1 MSELR
6 RSLDAKIKTQTG
18 PFTIRDLLPG
28 ADTKTLNTG
37 SVYLNE
43 LWRKKALTRGGKQGK
58 LRAYTPG
65 TPNGYAKIITS
76 NNKPPAQTQPDTIS
90 EHQMG
95 QAIYDLVTHLQND
108 LAAAKRELST
118 EKTQARLRS
127 AEYSKQLREKDQEL
141 KDLRDEIE
149 LLERRTQRV
158 VRVPRT
164 IDRATLFGKPLS

>member
-1 MSELR
+1 
-6 RSLDAKIKTQTG
+6 
-18 PFTIRDLLPG
+18 
-28 ADTKTLNTG
+28 
-37 SVYLNE
+37 
-43 LWRKKALTRGGKQGK
+43 
-58 LRAYTPG
+58 
-65 TPNGYAKIITS
+65 
-76 NNKPPAQTQPDTIS
+76 
-90 EHQMG
+90 MG